1 MSPADGRLLS
11 FAAEPA
17 EMKLYIV
24 LNYRTGTLAARVGEV
39 IAALERLS

>member
-24 LNYRTGTLAARVGEV
+24 LHHRSERLPARVGEV
-39 IAALERLS
+39 IAALEWLS